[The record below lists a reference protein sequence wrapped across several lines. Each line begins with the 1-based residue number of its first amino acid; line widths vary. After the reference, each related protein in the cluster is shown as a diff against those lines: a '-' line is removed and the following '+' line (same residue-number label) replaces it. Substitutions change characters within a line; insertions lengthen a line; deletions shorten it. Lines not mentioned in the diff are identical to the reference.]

1 MGVVATAEIPIL
13 TPRTLD
19 LLREAIPP
27 DRQRILRDGLERVK
41 PLFSSFL
48 SGDDGEDREAFVMA
62 SSRYAH
68 PRLQLFL
75 VLLSSVDLSQLPRM
89 VEEVSHYAA
98 EMLQREGW
106 RLGKGVKLL
115 REAWDTYGAI
125 GKLLAQNIQA
135 LGQVRELPYGW
146 LMASTRMD
154 FSLTATSMYL
164 EGEFPDATES
174 RLRYLC
180 GTALEGTSTVLS
192 LLRPELDPSRL
203 LARKSGILRALFG
216 SWQDDDGAD
225 DDLRHL
231 YESRRFRRS
240 EPD

>member
-1 MGVVATAEIPIL
+1 MNMVATAEIPIL

-27 DRQRILRDGLERVK
+27 DKERILRDGLERIR
-41 PLFSSFL
+41 PLLGDFLTQDNGDVDESF
-48 SGDDGEDREAFVMA
+48 VIA
-62 SSRYAH
+62 SSRYVH
-68 PRLQLFL
+68 PRLRLLL
-75 VLLSSVDLSQLPRM
+75 VLLSSVDLAQVPGM
-89 VEEVSHYAA
+89 VAEVSQYASN
-98 EMLQREGW
+98 MLLREGW

-125 GKLLAQNIQA
+125 GTLLAQNIQA

-164 EGEFPDATES
+164 EGEFPDARES

-216 SWQDDDGAD
+216 SWQDDDRAD
-225 DDLRHL
+225 DDLRRL
-231 YESRRFRRS
+231 YESRRLRRI